1 MADGGS
7 CFLDIAPPP
16 RMAPSGYEDDDIDYY
31 YGDGYVLTVENAYY
45 AGRLMG
51 NNVGGLVGL
60 AGRVSIKN
68 SFFVGTSIAKG
79 EVYSIGKRRGRI
91 CGGVNDTSN
100 PAYYTPKNEITL
112 NPATKTGDTFEGW
125 FLDSNFKEPVD
136 KILAT
141 DWGNQKFYAKWKNGY
156 SITYVNDGSYEYAAL
171 HCRKNHQSNLVSR
184 L

>member
-1 MADGGS
+1 MSVEYKQDGFKASSSSSAEFIDGTILAKLGEAS
-7 CFLDIAPPP
+7 SIPVWTQAVGTDDYPKLNGPFYDI
-16 RMAPSGYEDDDIDYY
+16 R
-31 YGDGYVLTVENAYY
+31 YVLN
-45 AGRLMG
+45 
-51 NNVGGLVGL
+51 
-60 AGRVSIKN
+60 
-68 SFFVGTSIAKG
+68 
-79 EVYSIGKRRGRI
+79 
-91 CGGVNDTSN
+91 GGVNDTSN